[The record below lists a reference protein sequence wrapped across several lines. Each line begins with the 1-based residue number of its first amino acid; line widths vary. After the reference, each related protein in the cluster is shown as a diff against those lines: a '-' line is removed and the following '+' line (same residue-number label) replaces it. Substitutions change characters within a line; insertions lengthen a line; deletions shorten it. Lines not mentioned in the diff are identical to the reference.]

1 VTLPNGKTGEALR
14 WVAMLAIAGLVS
26 YYTTTATIQARL
38 AVAESEIKLMRDDV
52 RELRADVKM
61 ILQAVR

>member
-1 VTLPNGKTGEALR
+1 MNGKTGDVVRWLAMMAL
-14 WVAMLAIAGLVS
+14 AGVVS

-38 AVAESEIKLMRDDV
+38 AVAESEIRLMRDDV